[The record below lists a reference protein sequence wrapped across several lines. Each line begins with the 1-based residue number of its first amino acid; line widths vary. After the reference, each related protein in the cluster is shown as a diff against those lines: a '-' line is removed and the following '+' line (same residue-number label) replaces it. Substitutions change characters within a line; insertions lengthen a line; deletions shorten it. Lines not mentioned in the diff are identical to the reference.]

1 MQCGQGKPFKSYK
14 MGGMV
19 TKQSSIPSYQK
30 GGMVKRPEPAASA
43 ASGVYTKEMGEPPMD
58 VDMMT
63 SLKPAQRKAAE
74 ARMKAEQAKKK

>member
-30 GGMVKRPEPAASA
+30 GGMVKRPEPAAS
-43 ASGVYTKEMGEPPMD
+43 GVYTKEMGAPPQD
-58 VDMMT
+58 VDMV
-63 SLKPAQRKAAE
+63 SALKPAQRKAAE